1 MKEAFRR
8 DGVTVRR
15 SRREFLQSLAIGGTL
30 AGLNLFPKPVWGLKG
45 QGQPIVLSG
54 TFFDLTIG
62 STPMNFTGR
71 TRPTTS
77 VNGSIPAPILHWKQ
91 GSEVTLR
98 VTNRL
103 NTQTSIHWHGILL
116 PFQMD
121 GVPGI
126 SFTGIEPGETFVYK
140 FLVRQA
146 GTYWYHAHTRFQ
158 EQTGLYGPLVIE
170 PNHPDAIK
178 ADRDYVVMLS
188 DWTDEDPEAVFRHLK
203 QMSDY
208 YNYQQ
213 PTVEDFANDVSTM
226 GLSKAL
232 AKRKMWNQ
240 MRMNPTDLA
249 DVSGA
254 TYTYLVNGAAPFSN
268 WTAIAKAG
276 ERVRLRFINGSA
288 TTTFD
293 VRVPGVKLSV
303 VSADGQD
310 VQPVEV
316 DEFRIAVAETYDVV
330 VQMPDDRAH
339 TIFAQA
345 MDRSGFARATIAPE
359 EGMSAEVPPMDPRT
373 WLSMTDMGM
382 GDMAGMDMGDTSGM
396 DMKSMDMEGVKGM
409 TGSQAMPDMNGMKH
423 DAPMKDMSGMDNM
436 AGMHDMSNMDSMPG
450 MDKGS
455 AMPSI
460 NTDHSM
466 HGMENMDSMAQRSGA
481 SGQPMGKDTS
491 GMQGMPGMQG
501 QMGAS
506 MAPMDMGPQVDMRA
520 MSPSKS
526 LSDPGPRLRNNGRR
540 VLTYGDLRTLGP
552 PLDNRPPTREL
563 EMHLTGNMQRF
574 IWGFDGKKYSQ
585 ADPIR
590 LVYGERLRITLVND
604 TMMNHPMHLHGMFA
618 ELESEDKR
626 SLLRKHTINVQ
637 PAKQVSFI
645 VTADAPGQWAFH
657 CHLLYH
663 MEAGMFRKVV
673 VA

>member
-1 MKEAFRR
+1 MNEIFRR

-15 SRREFLQSLAIGGTL
+15 SRRDFLQGLAVGSAL
-30 AGLNLFPKPVWGLKG
+30 AGLNLFPKPVWALKS
-45 QGQPIVLSG
+45 QGQPTVLSG
-54 TFFDLTIG
+54 TSFDLTIG
-62 STPMNFTGR
+62 STPMSFTGR
-71 TRPTTS
+71 SRPTTS
-77 VNGSIPAPILHWKQ
+77 VNGAIPAPILSWRE

-103 NTQTSIHWHGILL
+103 DTQTSIHWHGILV

-126 SFTGIEPGETFVYK
+126 SFAGIAPGETFVYR

-170 PNHPDAIK
+170 PNHPDAVK

-188 DWTDEDPEAVFRHLK
+188 DWTDENPETVFAHLK

-213 PTVEDFANDVSTM
+213 PTVSDFANDVSAV

-232 AKRKMWNQ
+232 ARRKMWNQ

-254 TYTYLVNGAAPFSN
+254 TYTFLVNGSTPFDN

-293 VRVPGVKLSV
+293 VRIPGTKLSV

-310 VQPVEV
+310 VEPVEV
-316 DEFRIAVAETYDVV
+316 DEFRIAVAETYDVI

-359 EGMSAEVPPMDPRT
+359 QGMSAEVPPMDPKT

-382 GDMAGMDMGDTSGM
+382 GDMTGMDMGNASRMDMKGM
-396 DMKSMDMEGVKGM
+396 DMG
-409 TGSQAMPDMNGMKH
+409 GMKE
-423 DAPMKDMSGMDNM
+423 MKGMDNM
-436 AGMHDMSNMDSMPG
+436 PGMHDMS
-450 MDKGS
+450 K
-455 AMPSI
+455 
-460 NTDHSM
+460 
-466 HGMENMDSMAQRSGA
+466 MDSMASMKNGSSMPDMDMDHSMQGMDNMGSMDQGT
-481 SGQPMGKDTS
+481 GQSKGKDAG
-491 GMQGMPGMQG
+491 GMEGMPGMKSSG
-501 QMGAS
+501 
-506 MAPMDMGPQVDMRA
+506 MAPMNTGPQVDMRA

-540 VLTYGDLRTLGP
+540 VLTYADLRTLGP

-563 EMHLTGNMQRF
+563 ELHLTGNMQRF
-574 IWGFDGKKYSQ
+574 IWGFDGKKYSESE
-585 ADPIR
+585 PIR
-590 LVYGERLRITLVND
+590 LVYGERLRVTLVND
-604 TMMNHPMHLHGMFA
+604 TMMNHPMHLHGMFS

-637 PAKQVSFI
+637 PAKQVNFLL
-645 VTADAPGQWAFH
+645 TANASGQWAFH

>member
-1 MKEAFRR
+1 MKRTFRH
-8 DGVTVRR
+8 DGITARR
-15 SRREFLQSLAIGGTL
+15 SRRAFLQDLAVGGAL
-30 AGLNLFPKPVWGLKG
+30 VGMSVFPKQVWALKS
-45 QGQPIVLSG
+45 QGSPTVLSG
-54 TFFDLTIG
+54 TSFDLTIG
-62 STPMNFTGR
+62 STPVNFTGR

-77 VNGSIPAPILHWKQ
+77 VNGSIPAPILRWKQ

-98 VTNRL
+98 VTNL
-103 NTQTSIHWHGILL
+103 LDTQTSIHWHGILL

-126 SFTGIEPGETFVYK
+126 SFPGIEPGETFVYK
-140 FLVRQA
+140 FQVRQA
-146 GTYWYHAHTRFQ
+146 GTYWYHSHTRFQ

-170 PNHPDAIK
+170 PNHPDPIK
-178 ADRDYVVMLS
+178 TDRDYVVMLS
-188 DWTDEDPEAVFRHLK
+188 DWTDESPEAVFAHLK

-213 PTVEDFANDVSTM
+213 ATVSDFVNDVSAM

-254 TYTYLVNGAAPFSN
+254 TYTFLVNGTSPFDN
-268 WTAIAKAG
+268 WTGIARAG

-293 VRVPGVKLSV
+293 VRIPGVKLSV
-303 VSADGQD
+303 VAADGQD
-310 VQPVEV
+310 VEPVEV
-316 DEFRIAVAETYDVV
+316 DEFRVAVAETYDVL

-345 MDRSGFARATIAPE
+345 LDRSGFARATIAPE
-359 EGMSAEVPPMDPRT
+359 QGMSAEVPPMDPKT

-382 GDMAGMDMGDTSGM
+382 GDMAGMDMGNMSGMEMTGM
-396 DMKSMDMEGVKGM
+396 DMGGMKGVDGAKPMSDME
-409 TGSQAMPDMNGMKH
+409 DMKH
-423 DAPMKDMSGMDNM
+423 SSSMK
-436 AGMHDMSNMDSMPG
+436 HMPG
-450 MDKGS
+450 MDS
-455 AMPSI
+455 
-460 NTDHSM
+460 
-466 HGMENMDSMAQRSGA
+466 MDSTGQEAGTSSQSMDKGA
-481 SGQPMGKDTS
+481 SGTAEMPGIQGPVSS
-491 GMQGMPGMQG
+491 GMT
-501 QMGAS
+501 
-506 MAPMDMGPQVDMRA
+506 PMDTGPQVDMRA
-520 MSPSKS
+520 MNPSKS
-526 LSDPGPRLRNNGRR
+526 LSDPGPRLRNTGRR
-540 VLTYGDLRTLGP
+540 VLTYADLRTLGP

-563 EMHLTGNMQRF
+563 ELHLTGNMQRF

-585 ADPIR
+585 AEPIR
-590 LVYGERLRITLVND
+590 LTYGERLRITLVND
-604 TMMNHPMHLHGMFA
+604 TMMNHPMHLHGMFS
-618 ELESEDKR
+618 ELESEDRR

-637 PAKQVSFI
+637 PAKQVSFL